1 MQFLVPV
8 KITVLLVI
16 LITTSYDPNDK
27 ERLCVCPSVGTDFSE
42 MGGPILMKLCMRNLR
57 SKGRGIGQKNF
68 PISRKKVSRFFF
80 TDFFRAERRPKGADR
95 RVISN
100 LDGVNESEFAMMLKN

>member
-57 SKGRGIGQKNF
+57 SKGRGIG
-68 PISRKKVSRFFF
+68 KKKKFFF
-80 TDFFRAERRPKGADR
+80 TDFF
-95 RVISN
+95 
-100 LDGVNESEFAMMLKN
+100 